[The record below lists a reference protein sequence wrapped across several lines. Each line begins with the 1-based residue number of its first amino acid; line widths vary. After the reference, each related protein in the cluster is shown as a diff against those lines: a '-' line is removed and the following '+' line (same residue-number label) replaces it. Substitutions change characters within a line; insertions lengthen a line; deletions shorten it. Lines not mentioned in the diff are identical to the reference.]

1 MKGVL
6 SCDPLYCFRESR
18 SYVAPQKTFNLEKL
32 SFSMYLPYCK
42 ETCLGIFLLSL
53 TRFLFIRIDDKDIKN
68 DKLNPEFQNIGSKS
82 TVKFPK
88 WESTHDFVVYSTF
101 SNFTIKEEYI
111 KKTSILY
118 NYLTCYLTDPCYK
131 CGTNS
136 KLFSI
141 AMDRSLEYSLQ
152 SQSVLNNW

>member
-1 MKGVL
+1 MKGML

-18 SYVAPQKTFNLEKL
+18 S
-32 SFSMYLPYCK
+32 
-42 ETCLGIFLLSL
+42 
-53 TRFLFIRIDDKDIKN
+53 IDDKDIKN
-68 DKLNPEFQNIGSKS
+68 DKLNHEFQNIGPKS

-88 WESTHDFVVYSTF
+88 CESTHDFVVYSTF

-111 KKTSILY
+111 KKKSILY
-118 NYLTCYLTDPCYK
+118 NYLTYYLTDPCYK